1 MALWKCSHQCHWFA
15 YQMNLISGWIILL
28 LDKKYRITF
37 CLLAG
42 WRCAWHLLGVLSY
55 CQTRIRSYSPEQHVC
70 CRYECFQWKFDSDIK
85 KNIYIQNEIL
95 MSKLKTRCSD
105 WIPETWRFI
114 LTFSIW
120 TMPLHRMYMLLYA
133 FIRHMAHF
141 GKRLHIIKQKPKHS
155 T

>member
-85 KNIYIQNEIL
+85 NIYIYIKWNIDVKTQNEML
-95 MSKLKTRCSD
+95 WLNSWDLKIHFD
-105 WIPETWRFI
+105 FQ
-114 LTFSIW
+114 
-120 TMPLHRMYMLLYA
+120 YMNHASTQNVYVIVCLYTPHGS
-133 FIRHMAHF
+133 FW
-141 GKRLHIIKQKPKHS
+141 
-155 T
+155 

>member
-85 KNIYIQNEIL
+85 IYIYIYKMKYWCQN
-95 MSKLKTRCSD
+95 SKRD
-105 WIPETWRFI
+105 A
-114 LTFSIW
+114 LTEFLRLEDSFWLSVYEPCLYTECICYC
-120 TMPLHRMYMLLYA
+120 MPLYA
-133 FIRHMAHF
+133 TWLI
-141 GKRLHIIKQKPKHS
+141 LVNDYI
-155 T
+155 